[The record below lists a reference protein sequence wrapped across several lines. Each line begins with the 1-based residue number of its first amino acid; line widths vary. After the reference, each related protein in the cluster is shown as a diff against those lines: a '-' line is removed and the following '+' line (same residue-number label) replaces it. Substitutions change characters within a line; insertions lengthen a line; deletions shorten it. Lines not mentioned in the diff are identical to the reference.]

1 MTSLISWDDRHFNS
15 SSNSSDFEKWLNAFK
30 WLRSLTDEWMVTLK
44 KGFVDPF
51 MFEQVMIP
59 FGPTGKTVTPPSL
72 SPASPHLGL
81 GRHSPLMDVPYQS
94 AIDLGIVDRPE
105 DVSSEDDGEFGDKYS
120 RNDDSFGPSNGGQ
133 PYLRGPE
140 WEDRELLFR
149 GFDSLRWVA
158 CKPTS
163 ESEGEQAEDLAG
175 CQNKQT
181 LEALRS
187 TLGKLRRVGSLGGA
201 DSLGDATTPCSFV
214 LPCNHLQQSVA
225 TETEVSVQAVPIRCH
240 HTEERGRI
248 PLQVDTIVNDDIRRE
263 FAISVGNK
271 LCIEDGSDIF
281 SGMYS
286 VREYGF
292 SHIIIVGEV
301 TYGIVFLDC
310 YGRVFAWDSTCDVMW
325 PLGNSLEEAKA
336 NRFIDCK
343 LAWELEEGNV
353 REIGTFLERW
363 RRMKKEI
370 VAKFKSK
377 TVATSGEIKD
387 GVLCVIWCARDSFSI
402 WWAMEFGGLCAPN
415 GSD

>member
-1 MTSLISWDDRHFNS
+1 MAERVQVATEPYRRVDGHLEEGVCGTLHVRGSGDSIWPNGEDR
-15 SSNSSDFEKWLNAFK
+15 D
-30 WLRSLTDEWMVTLK
+30 
-44 KGFVDPF
+44 
-51 MFEQVMIP
+51 
-59 FGPTGKTVTPPSL
+59 PPSL

-105 DVSSEDDGEFGDKYS
+105 DVSLEDDGEFGDEYWG
-120 RNDDSFGPSNGGQ
+120 NGGSFRPSNGGQ

-158 CKPTS
+158 CKQTSS

-175 CQNKQT
+175 CQNNET
-181 LEALRS
+181 LEALQS

-214 LPCNHLQQSVA
+214 LPCNHLQRSVA
-225 TETEVSVQAVPIRCH
+225 TETEVSVRAVPIRGH

-271 LCIEDGSDIF
+271 LCIKDGSDSIF
-281 SGMYS
+281 CGMYN

-310 YGRVFAWDSTCDVMW
+310 YGRVFLWESLCGVIW
-325 PLGNSLEEAKA
+325 LLGNSLEEAKA
-336 NRFIDCK
+336 NRFNERQ
-343 LAWELEEGNV
+343 LVWELEEGNV
-353 REIGTFLERW
+353 REIVCLGEYVYKHQNKMILRA
-363 RRMKKEI
+363 M
-370 VAKFKSK
+370 AKNEKRKLLLNSNRK
-377 TVATSGEIKD
+377 QSLLYSGEIKD
-387 GVLCVIWCARDSFSI
+387 GVLCVIWCARDGFSI
-402 WWAMEFGGLCAPN
+402 GCGL
-415 GSD
+415 